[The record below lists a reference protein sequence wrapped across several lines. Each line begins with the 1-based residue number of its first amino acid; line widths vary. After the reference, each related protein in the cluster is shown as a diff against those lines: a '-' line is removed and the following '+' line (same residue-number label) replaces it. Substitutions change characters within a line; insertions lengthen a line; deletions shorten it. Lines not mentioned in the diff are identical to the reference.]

1 MLSMNPRKTKT
12 KRTDSLI
19 TKADKHPLTTPHI
32 SATRNEQIQGL
43 SDGMKILKTERDRCV
58 RVLNAY
64 VFGTMTHELEIVT
77 SVCQYVVLQL
87 HFVKLKAPPFFQD
100 HV

>member
-1 MLSMNPRKTKT
+1 MNRRKIET

-19 TKADKHPLTTPHI
+19 AKADKHPLTTPHI

-87 HFVKLKAPPFFQD
+87 HFVELMAPPFFQD